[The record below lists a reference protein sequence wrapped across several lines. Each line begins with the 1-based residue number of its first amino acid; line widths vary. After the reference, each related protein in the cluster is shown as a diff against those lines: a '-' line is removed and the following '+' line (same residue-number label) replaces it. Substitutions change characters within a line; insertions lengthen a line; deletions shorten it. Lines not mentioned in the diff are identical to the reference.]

1 MKPIADIR
9 VYREGSRPI
18 DDKPL
23 HLALR
28 RMAMKLRENS
38 FSLGDFDHLY
48 LSLTTSPVP
57 GGIAPA
63 QQTGHGEPAWLR
75 TYDVQVEQSL
85 YDQLGNTQ
93 SHATVFRLVEETLT
107 RSFANP
113 AFPAERIQACISE
126 AVTQGETMEMAY
138 KRKETTKRKAVLYL
152 RLLDSGS
159 YHPLIR
165 VWDAEDQLL
174 LEADLP
180 RMISLDALGDLQL
193 SLHKV
198 TIKPRKSS
206 YAASLEPLVIEY

>member
-1 MKPIADIR
+1 MNPIADIR
-9 VYREGSRPI
+9 IYRSGTHPI
-18 DDKPL
+18 DNKSL

-28 RMAMKLRENS
+28 RIVMKLRES
-38 FSLGDFDHLY
+38 GFSLGDFDHLY

-57 GGIAPA
+57 GGIAPN
-63 QQTGHGEPAWLR
+63 QSGRGKPAWLR

-85 YDQLGNTQ
+85 YDQLGNDQ
-93 SHATVFRLVEETLT
+93 SHGAVFQLVEETLT
-107 RSFANP
+107 RHFASP
-113 AFPAERIQACISE
+113 TFPAERIQACITE
-126 AVTQGETMEMAY
+126 AVTQRETMEIAF
-138 KRKETTKRKAVLYL
+138 KTKATAKRKAVLYL

-159 YHPLIR
+159 YHPLLR

-174 LEADLP
+174 LERDLP

-206 YAASLEPLVIEY
+206 YTAGMEPLVFEY

>member
-9 VYREGSRPI
+9 IYRSGTHPI
-18 DDKPL
+18 DNKPL

-28 RMAMKLRENS
+28 RIAMKLRETG

-57 GGIAPA
+57 AGIAPTRP
-63 QQTGHGEPAWLR
+63 TGHGEPAWLR

-85 YDQLGNTQ
+85 YDQLGSVQ
-93 SHATVFRLVEETLT
+93 SHGAVFRLVEETLA
-107 RSFANP
+107 RHFASP
-113 AFPAERIQACISE
+113 TFPAERIQACISE
-126 AVTQGETMEMAY
+126 AVTQGETMEMAF
-138 KRKETTKRKAVLYL
+138 KTKETAKLKAVLYL

-159 YHPLIR
+159 YHPLLR

-174 LEADLP
+174 LERDLP

-198 TIKPRKSS
+198 TVKPRKSS
-206 YAASLEPLVIEY
+206 YTAGMEPLVFEY

>member
-9 VYREGSRPI
+9 IYRSGTHPI
-18 DDKPL
+18 DNKPL

-28 RMAMKLRENS
+28 RIAMKLRETG

-57 GGIAPA
+57 GGIVPA
-63 QQTGHGEPAWLR
+63 QPTGHGEPAWMR

-85 YDQLGNTQ
+85 YDQLDSAQ
-93 SHATVFRLVEETLT
+93 SHAPVFQLVEETLT
-107 RSFANP
+107 RHFASP
-113 AFPAERIQACISE
+113 AFPAERIQACITE
-126 AVTQGETMEMAY
+126 AITQGEAMEMAF
-138 KRKETTKRKAVLYL
+138 KTKETAKRKAVLYL

-159 YHPLIR
+159 YQPLLR
-165 VWDAEDQLL
+165 VWDAEDQFL
-174 LEADLP
+174 LERDLP

-198 TIKPRKSS
+198 TVKPRKSS
-206 YAASLEPLVIEY
+206 YTAGMEPLVIEY

>member
-9 VYREGSRPI
+9 IYRSGTHPI
-18 DDKPL
+18 DNKSL

-28 RMAMKLRENS
+28 RIAMKLRES
-38 FSLGDFDHLY
+38 GFSLGDFDHLY

-57 GGIAPA
+57 GGIAPN
-63 QQTGHGEPAWLR
+63 QTGHGEPAWLR
-75 TYDVQVEQSL
+75 SYDVQITQSL
-85 YDQLGNTQ
+85 YDQLGSDQ
-93 SHATVFRLVEETLT
+93 SHGAVFQLVEETLT
-107 RSFANP
+107 RHFASP
-113 AFPAERIQACISE
+113 AFPAERIHACITE
-126 AVTQGETMEMAY
+126 AITQGETMEMAF
-138 KRKETTKRKAVLYL
+138 KTKETAKRKAVLYL

-159 YHPLIR
+159 YHPLLR

-174 LEADLP
+174 LERDLP

-206 YAASLEPLVIEY
+206 YTAGMEPLVFEY